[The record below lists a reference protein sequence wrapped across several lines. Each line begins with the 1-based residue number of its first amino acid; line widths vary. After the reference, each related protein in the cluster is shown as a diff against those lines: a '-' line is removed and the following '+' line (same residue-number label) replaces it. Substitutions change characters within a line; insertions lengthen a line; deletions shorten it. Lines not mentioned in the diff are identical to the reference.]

1 MEVDQR
7 LEAVLL
13 AAVKQPVN
21 WTLLIGLAVVFEE
34 VLEEVVA
41 DDLPAAVALAAQRLS
56 DEVQIFF
63 QRVCAVDCF
72 QPVAQAGDDVIFQIL
87 FVGDGKDI
95 ICVYWVGKIFPLTIH
110 RYLIIS
116 CWLYRQ
122 SFSIC

>member
-1 MEVDQR
+1 M
-7 LEAVLL
+7 
-13 AAVKQPVN
+13 
-21 WTLLIGLAVVFEE
+21 VFEE
-34 VLEEVVA
+34 VLEEVAA
-41 DDLPAAVALAAQRLS
+41 DNLSAAVALAAQRPG

-63 QRVCAVDCF
+63 QRVRAVGSF
-72 QPVAQAGDDVIFQIL
+72 QPIAQAGDDVIFQIL

-95 ICVYWVGKIFPLTIH
+95 ICVYRVGKIFPLTIH